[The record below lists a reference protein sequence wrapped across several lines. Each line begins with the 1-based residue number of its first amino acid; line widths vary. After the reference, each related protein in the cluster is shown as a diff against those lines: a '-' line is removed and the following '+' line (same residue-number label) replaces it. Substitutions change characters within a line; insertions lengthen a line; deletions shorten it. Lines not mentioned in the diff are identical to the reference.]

1 MLTYWANFFHIW
13 PSFLYLS
20 LKHDHTD
27 KLVLNLGTQVKCCQV
42 CQIKPS
48 QFLDTTQAC
57 PSTRNYR
64 EPPRTR
70 RQSNIPCLNVRNLC
84 YKNHPYTHRLCL
96 DGYQILNDF
105 SLLVKVSIGCIV
117 IKMMKK
123 MIFLLHTCHTPEKDR
138 RCEGLKQVLQK
149 FLQLHKN
156 HPYTHRLCLDGY
168 QILNDFSLL
177 VKVSIGC
184 IVIKMM
190 KKMIFLLHTCHT
202 PEKDQRCEGL
212 KQVLQ
217 KFLQLLPS
225 SKFPD
230 CPARTW
236 EWHALS
242 LSIESLE
249 ADGSLYPRSEGTN
262 ILAQLYVTS
271 RPMLIKKC
279 ILWVPIKVEIL

>member
-123 MIFLLHTCHTPEKDR
+123 MIFLLHTCHTPEKD
-138 RCEGLKQVLQK
+138 
-149 FLQLHKN
+149 
-156 HPYTHRLCLDGY
+156 
-168 QILNDFSLL
+168 
-177 VKVSIGC
+177 
-184 IVIKMM
+184 
-190 KKMIFLLHTCHT
+190 
-202 PEKDQRCEGL
+202 QRCEGL